1 MEDLFAGLDVSTQG
15 QKIVIIDLEKRSVI
29 YSDSINY
36 DVDLPKYNTLN
47 GVLKDTDFG
56 VSESNPNMWIDSLH
70 LLFERLKTSSDI
82 IQSIKSISVAGQQ
95 HGLVAI
101 DKDGNLAKSTSKLW
115 NDFSTAEECE
125 ILTNEIGGSEQMI
138 TEVANS
144 QRTGY
149 TASKI
154 FHMYRNERE
163 LYDNTEHFLLV
174 HNYINWYLTGG
185 KIAMEEGDA
194 SGTGIWDPV
203 TKTWSENLMNIIS
216 DDLVSKLPIVSS
228 ATKSIGYISNN
239 LANQYGFDLECRID
253 AGSGDNMYSALGTGN
268 IEYGTVTISLG
279 TSGTAFTTLDQ
290 PFVDKDG
297 EIACFCDST
306 GKYLPLL
313 CISNMA
319 GGYNTFLEENNLS
332 HADFETL
339 LTQTPPGNN
348 GNIIIPW
355 YSGERTPDIPEACP
369 IYFGFKY
376 EEMNIKSI
384 ARGLIEGHVLNLFA
398 GFSKM
403 PVNPDIIH
411 LTGGLSQSKSWC
423 QMIADIFDCETVPV
437 KGEGA
442 ALGAA
447 IHAAWVWKNENGLS
461 CDLAQLVNPFIIFEE
476 GLRCKPD
483 KKNVKIY
490 QNLFLSYEA
499 LVKRVLGLEGSDP
512 FKLRKEFFLS

>member
-115 NDFSTAEECE
+115 NDFSTVEECE

-228 ATKSIGYISNN
+228 ATKSIGYISNT
-239 LANQYGFDLECRID
+239 LANQYGFDLECKID

-332 HADFETL
+332 HTDFETL

>member
-47 GVLKDTDFG
+47 GVLKDTGFG

-228 ATKSIGYISNN
+228 TTKSIGYISNN

-490 QNLFLSYEA
+490 QNLCLSYEA

>member
-1 MEDLFAGLDVSTQG
+1 MEDLFAGVDVSTQG

-82 IQSIKSISVAGQQ
+82 IQSIKAISIAGQQ

-125 ILTNEIGGSEQMI
+125 ILTKEIGGSEQMI

-163 LYDNTEHFLLV
+163 LYDNTDHFLLV

-228 ATKSIGYISNN
+228 ATKSIGYISNS

-268 IEYGTVTISLG
+268 IEPGTVTISLG
-279 TSGTAFTTLDQ
+279 TSGTAFAILDQ

-376 EEMNIKSI
+376 EEINKKSI

-403 PVNPDIIH
+403 PVKPDIIH

-461 CDLAQLVNPFIIFEE
+461 CDLSQLVNPFIAFEE
-476 GLRCKPD
+476 DLRCKPD

-499 LVKRVLGLEGSDP
+499 LVKRVRGLEGSDP
-512 FKLRKEFFLS
+512 FKLRKEFCLS

>member
-1 MEDLFAGLDVSTQG
+1 
-15 QKIVIIDLEKRSVI
+15 
-29 YSDSINY
+29 
-36 DVDLPKYNTLN
+36 
-47 GVLKDTDFG
+47 
-56 VSESNPNMWIDSLH
+56 
-70 LLFERLKTSSDI
+70 
-82 IQSIKSISVAGQQ
+82 
-95 HGLVAI
+95 
-101 DKDGNLAKSTSKLW
+101 
-115 NDFSTAEECE
+115 
-125 ILTNEIGGSEQMI
+125 
-138 TEVANS
+138 
-144 QRTGY
+144 
-149 TASKI
+149 
-154 FHMYRNERE
+154 
-163 LYDNTEHFLLV
+163 
-174 HNYINWYLTGG
+174 
-185 KIAMEEGDA
+185 
-194 SGTGIWDPV
+194 
-203 TKTWSENLMNIIS
+203 
-216 DDLVSKLPIVSS
+216 
-228 ATKSIGYISNN
+228 
-239 LANQYGFDLECRID
+239 
-253 AGSGDNMYSALGTGN
+253 
-268 IEYGTVTISLG
+268 
-279 TSGTAFTTLDQ
+279 
-290 PFVDKDG
+290 VDKDG

-332 HADFETL
+332 HADFEML

-376 EEMNIKSI
+376 EEINKKSI

-403 PVNPDIIH
+403 PVKPDIIH

-461 CDLAQLVNPFIIFEE
+461 CDLSQLVNPFIIFEE

>member
-1 MEDLFAGLDVSTQG
+1 MEDLFAGVDVSTQG

-36 DVDLPKYNTLN
+36 DIDLPKYNTLN

-56 VSESNPNMWIDSLH
+56 VSESNPSMWIDSLH

-82 IQSIKSISVAGQQ
+82 IQSIKAISIAGQQ

-125 ILTNEIGGSEQMI
+125 VLTKEIGGLEQMI
-138 TEVANS
+138 KEVANS

-163 LYDNTEHFLLV
+163 LYDKTDHFLLV

-228 ATKSIGYISNN
+228 TTKSIGYISNT

-268 IEYGTVTISLG
+268 IEPGTVTISLG
-279 TSGTAFTTLDQ
+279 TSGTAFAILDQ

-369 IYFGFKY
+369 IYFGFQY
-376 EEMNIKSI
+376 EEINKKSI

-403 PVNPDIIH
+403 PVKPDIIH

-461 CDLAQLVNPFIIFEE
+461 CDLSKLVNAFIIFEE
-476 GLRCKPD
+476 SLRCKPD

-499 LVKRVLGLEGSDP
+499 VVKRVRGLEGSDP

>member
-36 DVDLPKYNTLN
+36 DVDLPKYSTLN
-47 GVLKDTDFG
+47 GVLKNTDFG

-70 LLFERLKTSSDI
+70 LLFERLRTSSDI
-82 IQSIKSISVAGQQ
+82 IQSIKSISIAGQQ

-125 ILTNEIGGSEQMI
+125 ILTKEIGGSEQMI

-194 SGTGIWDPV
+194 SGMGIWDPV

-216 DDLVSKLPIVSS
+216 DDLASKLPVVSS
-228 ATKSIGYISNN
+228 ATKTIGYISNS
-239 LANQYGFDLECRID
+239 LANQYGFDLECKID

-268 IEYGTVTISLG
+268 IEPGTVTISLG
-279 TSGTAFTTLDQ
+279 TSGTVFTILDQ

-369 IYFGFKY
+369 IYFGFQY
-376 EEMNIKSI
+376 EEINKKSI

-403 PVNPDIIH
+403 PVNPNIIH

-461 CDLAQLVNPFIIFEE
+461 CDLSQLANPFIIFEE

-499 LVKRVLGLEGSDP
+499 LVKRVRGLEGSDP
-512 FKLRKEFFLS
+512 FKLRKEFLLS

>member
-1 MEDLFAGLDVSTQG
+1 MEDLFAGVDVSTQG

-36 DVDLPKYNTLN
+36 DIDLPKYNTLN

-82 IQSIKSISVAGQQ
+82 IQSIKAISIAGQQ

-101 DKDGNLAKSTSKLW
+101 DKDGNLVKSTSKLW

-125 ILTNEIGGSEQMI
+125 ILTKEIGGPEQMI

-163 LYDNTEHFLLV
+163 LYDKTDHFLLV

-228 ATKSIGYISNN
+228 ATKSIGYISNS

-268 IEYGTVTISLG
+268 IEPGTVTISLG
-279 TSGTAFTTLDQ
+279 TSGTAFAILDQ
-290 PFVDKDG
+290 PFVDQDG

-313 CISNMA
+313 CIANMA

-332 HADFETL
+332 HADFEAL

-369 IYFGFKY
+369 IYFGFQY

-403 PVNPDIIH
+403 PVKPDIIH

-461 CDLAQLVNPFIIFEE
+461 CDLSQLVNPFIIFEE

-499 LVKRVLGLEGSDP
+499 LVKRVRGLEGLDP

>member
-228 ATKSIGYISNN
+228 ATKSIGYICNT
-239 LANQYGFDLECRID
+239 LANQYGFDLECKID

-268 IEYGTVTISLG
+268 VEYGTVTISLG

>member
-1 MEDLFAGLDVSTQG
+1 MDDLFAGVDVSTQG

-36 DVDLPKYNTLN
+36 DIDLPKYNTLN

-70 LLFERLKTSSDI
+70 RLFERLKTSSYI
-82 IQSIKSISVAGQQ
+82 IQSIKAISIAGQQ

-125 ILTNEIGGSEQMI
+125 VLTKEIGGPEQMI

-163 LYDNTEHFLLV
+163 LYDKTDHFLLV

-228 ATKSIGYISNN
+228 ATKSIGYISNS

-268 IEYGTVTISLG
+268 IEPGTVTISLG
-279 TSGTAFTTLDQ
+279 TSGTAFTILDQ

-332 HADFETL
+332 HADFEAL

-369 IYFGFKY
+369 IYFGFQY

-403 PVNPDIIH
+403 PVKPDIIH

-483 KKNVKIY
+483 KKNVKVY

-499 LVKRVLGLEGSDP
+499 VVKRVRGLEGSDP

>member
-332 HADFETL
+332 HTDFETL

-512 FKLRKEFFLS
+512 FKLRKEFVLN

>member
-1 MEDLFAGLDVSTQG
+1 MEDLFAGVDVSTQG

-36 DVDLPKYNTLN
+36 DIDLPKYNTLN

-70 LLFERLKTSSDI
+70 RLFERLKTSSDI
-82 IQSIKSISVAGQQ
+82 IQSIKAISIAGQQ
-95 HGLVAI
+95 HGLVAV

-125 ILTNEIGGSEQMI
+125 ILTKEIGGSEQMI

-163 LYDNTEHFLLV
+163 LYDKTDHFLLV

-203 TKTWSENLMNIIS
+203 TKTWSKNLMNIIS

-228 ATKSIGYISNN
+228 ATKSIGYISNS

-268 IEYGTVTISLG
+268 IEPGTVTISLG
-279 TSGTAFTTLDQ
+279 TSGTAFAILDQ
-290 PFVDKDG
+290 PFVDIDG

-369 IYFGFKY
+369 IYFGFQY
-376 EEMNIKSI
+376 EEMNLKSI

-403 PVNPDIIH
+403 PVKPDIIH

-483 KKNVKIY
+483 KKNVKVY

-499 LVKRVLGLEGSDP
+499 VVKRVRGIEGSDP
-512 FKLRKEFFLS
+512 FKLRKEFCLS

>member
-228 ATKSIGYISNN
+228 ATKSIGYISNT

>member
-1 MEDLFAGLDVSTQG
+1 MEDLFAGVDVSTQG

-36 DVDLPKYNTLN
+36 DIDLPKYNTLN

-82 IQSIKSISVAGQQ
+82 IQSIKSISIAGQQ

-101 DKDGNLAKSTSKLW
+101 DKDGNLAKTTSKLW
-115 NDFSTAEECE
+115 NDFSTAKECE
-125 ILTNEIGGSEQMI
+125 ILTKEIGGSEQMI

-163 LYDNTEHFLLV
+163 LYDKTDHFLLV

-203 TKTWSENLMNIIS
+203 TKTWSKNLMNIIS
-216 DDLVSKLPIVSS
+216 DDLVSKLPIVAS
-228 ATKSIGYISNN
+228 ATKSIGYISNS

-268 IEYGTVTISLG
+268 IEPGTVTISLG
-279 TSGTAFTTLDQ
+279 TSGTAFTILDQ

-332 HADFETL
+332 HADFEAL

-369 IYFGFKY
+369 IYFGFQY

-403 PVNPDIIH
+403 PVKPDIIH

-483 KKNVKIY
+483 KKNVKVY

-499 LVKRVLGLEGSDP
+499 VVKRVRGLEGSDP

>member
-1 MEDLFAGLDVSTQG
+1 MEDLFAGVDVSTQG

-36 DVDLPKYNTLN
+36 DIDLPKYNTLN

-70 LLFERLKTSSDI
+70 LLFERLKSSSDI
-82 IQSIKSISVAGQQ
+82 IQSIKSISIAGQQ

-125 ILTNEIGGSEQMI
+125 ILTKEIGGSEQMI
-138 TEVANS
+138 SEVANS

-163 LYDNTEHFLLV
+163 LYDKTDHFLLV

-228 ATKSIGYISNN
+228 ATKSIGYISNS

-268 IEYGTVTISLG
+268 TEPGTVTISLG
-279 TSGTAFTTLDQ
+279 TSGTAFTILDQ

-369 IYFGFKY
+369 IYFGFQY
-376 EEMNIKSI
+376 EEINKKSI

-403 PVNPDIIH
+403 PVKPDIIH

-483 KKNVKIY
+483 KKNVKVY

-499 LVKRVLGLEGSDP
+499 VVKRVRGLEGSDP

>member
-332 HADFETL
+332 HTDFETL

>member
-47 GVLKDTDFG
+47 GVLKDTDYG

-228 ATKSIGYISNN
+228 ATKSIGYISNT

-376 EEMNIKSI
+376 EEMNKKSI

-461 CDLAQLVNPFIIFEE
+461 CDLAQLVTPFIVFEE

-499 LVKRVLGLEGSDP
+499 LVKRVRGLEGSDP

>member
-1 MEDLFAGLDVSTQG
+1 MEDLFAGVDVSTQG

-36 DVDLPKYNTLN
+36 DIDLPKYNTLN

-82 IQSIKSISVAGQQ
+82 IQYIKSISIAGQQ

-125 ILTNEIGGSEQMI
+125 VLTKEIGGPEQMI

-163 LYDNTEHFLLV
+163 LYDKTDHFLLV

-228 ATKSIGYISNN
+228 ATKSIGYISNS

-268 IEYGTVTISLG
+268 TEPGTVTISLG
-279 TSGTAFTTLDQ
+279 TSGTAFTILDQ

-369 IYFGFKY
+369 IYFGFQY
-376 EEMNIKSI
+376 EEINKKSI

-403 PVNPDIIH
+403 PVKPDIIH

-499 LVKRVLGLEGSDP
+499 VVKRVRGLEGSDP

>member
-1 MEDLFAGLDVSTQG
+1 MEDLFAGVDVSTQG

-36 DVDLPKYNTLN
+36 DIDLPKYNTLN

-82 IQSIKSISVAGQQ
+82 IQSIKAISIAGQQ

-125 ILTNEIGGSEQMI
+125 VLTKEIGGPEQMI

-163 LYDNTEHFLLV
+163 LYDKTDHFLLV

-228 ATKSIGYISNN
+228 ATKSIGYISNS

-268 IEYGTVTISLG
+268 TEPGTVTISLG
-279 TSGTAFTTLDQ
+279 TSGTAFTILDQ

-369 IYFGFKY
+369 IYFGFQY
-376 EEMNIKSI
+376 EEINKKSI

-403 PVNPDIIH
+403 PVKPDIIH

-483 KKNVKIY
+483 KKNVKVY

-499 LVKRVLGLEGSDP
+499 VVKRVRGLEGSDP

>member
-101 DKDGNLAKSTSKLW
+101 DKDGDLAKSTSKLW
-115 NDFSTAEECE
+115 NDFSTAEECG

-228 ATKSIGYISNN
+228 ATKSIGYISNT
-239 LANQYGFDLECRID
+239 LANQYGFDLECKID

>member
-1 MEDLFAGLDVSTQG
+1 MEDLFAGVDVSTQG

-228 ATKSIGYISNN
+228 ATKSIGYISNT

-403 PVNPDIIH
+403 PVKPDIIH

>member
-101 DKDGNLAKSTSKLW
+101 DKDGDLAKSTSKLW

-228 ATKSIGYISNN
+228 ATKSIGYISNT
-239 LANQYGFDLECRID
+239 LANQYGFDLECKID

>member
-1 MEDLFAGLDVSTQG
+1 MEDLFAGVDVSTQG

-36 DVDLPKYNTLN
+36 DIDLPKYNTLN

-82 IQSIKSISVAGQQ
+82 IQSIKAISIAGQQ
-95 HGLVAI
+95 HGLVAV

-125 ILTNEIGGSEQMI
+125 ILTKEIGGSEQMI

-163 LYDNTEHFLLV
+163 LYDKTDHFLLV

-203 TKTWSENLMNIIS
+203 TKTWSKNLMNIIS
-216 DDLVSKLPIVSS
+216 DDLVSKLPIVAS
-228 ATKSIGYISNN
+228 ATKSIGYISNS

-268 IEYGTVTISLG
+268 IEPGTVTISLG
-279 TSGTAFTTLDQ
+279 TSGTAFAILDQ

-369 IYFGFKY
+369 IYFGFQY
-376 EEMNIKSI
+376 EEINKKSI

-403 PVNPDIIH
+403 PVKPDIIH

-461 CDLAQLVNPFIIFEE
+461 CDLSQLVNPFIAFEE
-476 GLRCKPD
+476 DLRCKPD

-499 LVKRVLGLEGSDP
+499 LVKRVRGLEGSDP

>member
-228 ATKSIGYISNN
+228 ATKSIGYISNT

-332 HADFETL
+332 HTDFETL

>member
-115 NDFSTAEECE
+115 NDFSTVEECE

-332 HADFETL
+332 HTDFETL

>member
-115 NDFSTAEECE
+115 NDFSTVEECE

-228 ATKSIGYISNN
+228 ATKSIGYISNT
-239 LANQYGFDLECRID
+239 LANQYGFDLECKID

>member
-115 NDFSTAEECE
+115 NDFSTTEECE

-228 ATKSIGYISNN
+228 ATKSIGYISNT

-376 EEMNIKSI
+376 EEMNKKSI

-461 CDLAQLVNPFIIFEE
+461 CDLAQLVNPFIVFEE

-490 QNLFLSYEA
+490 QNLFLSYGA
-499 LVKRVLGLEGSDP
+499 LVKRVLGPEGSDP